1 VLSKFM
7 KNERGIAL
15 LVTLAIITILITV
28 ALELNR
34 KARSAVIVT
43 AATRDRHTLLHM
55 ASSGIHAAMALL
67 VKDKMSSATD
77 SIQEAWADAEKMV
90 ELAGSIPFED
100 GSVIMNISDELGKIS
115 VNAVV
120 EKPYHHEPNDRQLFL
135 WERFLLHHISQNTP
149 LEEIE
154 PRTIINSLK
163 DWLDTGDDDA
173 ITGLSGAESD
183 YYQGLDPPYACRNG
197 PIPHLDE
204 LVKVKGI
211 TPELLYGV
219 EGRPGIS
226 NFLTVHGMAESGEKR
241 SAFEGKININTA
253 EVPVLAALLPL
264 EYADLAQQI
273 YDFRQEKAESIY
285 RHDLTQPA
293 WYKDIPGFSDI
304 EIDAELITTSSDLFR
319 IESVATLHEMK
330 MTTTAV
336 VQRERE
342 RKTGKWRC
350 RVLRWVAE

>member
-1 VLSKFM
+1 M

-34 KARSAVIVT
+34 KTRSTLIVT

-67 VKDKMSSATD
+67 VKDKMTSETD
-77 SIQEAWADAEKMV
+77 SIQEEWADAEKMV

-100 GSVIMNISDELGKIS
+100 GSVTVNISDELGKIA

-120 EKPYHHEPNDRQLFL
+120 EKPYHYEPNNRQMFL
-135 WERFLLHHISQNTP
+135 WERFLLHHIAQNSS

-154 PRTIINSLK
+154 PRSIINSLK
-163 DWLDTGDDDA
+163 DWLDAGDDDA
-173 ITGLSGAESD
+173 ITGLSGAESE
-183 YYQGLDPPYACRNG
+183 YYQDLDPPYSCRNG

-204 LVKVKGI
+204 LAKVKGI
-211 TPELLYGV
+211 TQELLYGAG
-219 EGRPGIS
+219 ENPGIS
-226 NFLTVHGMAESGEKR
+226 DFLTAYGMAESGRKR
-241 SAFEGKININTA
+241 FAYEGKININTA

-264 EYADLAQQI
+264 EYGDLAQQI
-273 YDFRQEKAESIY
+273 YDFRREKSESIY
-285 RHDLTQPA
+285 RHDLSRAT

-304 EIDAELITTSSDLFR
+304 EIDPELITTSSDLYS
-319 IESVATLHEMK
+319 IESVATLNEIK
-330 MTTTAV
+330 MTVTAV
-336 VQRERE
+336 VQREKR
-342 RKTGKWRC
+342 RKTGKWGC

>member
-1 VLSKFM
+1 M

-34 KARSAVIVT
+34 KVRSAVIVT

-67 VKDKMSSATD
+67 VKDKTASKTD
-77 SIQEAWADAEKMV
+77 SIQEVWADSEKMV
-90 ELAGSIPFED
+90 ELVGSILFED
-100 GSVIMNISDELGKIS
+100 GSVTVNISDELGKIS
-115 VNAVV
+115 VNAIV
-120 EKPYHHEPNDRQLFL
+120 EKPYHHEPNNRQLFL
-135 WERFLLHHISQNTP
+135 WERFLIHHISQDTS

-154 PRTIINSLK
+154 PRSIINSLK
-163 DWLDTGDDDA
+163 DWLDAGDDDA

-183 YYQGLDPPYACRNG
+183 YYQDLDPPYSCRNG

-211 TPELLYGV
+211 TLELLYGV
-219 EGRPGIS
+219 GEKPGIS
-226 NFLTVHGMAESGEKR
+226 DFLTVHGMADSGEKR
-241 SAFEGKININTA
+241 FAYEGKININTA

-264 EYADLAQQI
+264 EYGDLAQRI
-273 YDFRQEKAESIY
+273 YDFRQEKSGSIY
-285 RHDLTQPA
+285 LHDLTQPA
-293 WYKDIPGFSDI
+293 WYRDIPGFSDI
-304 EIDAELITTSSDLFR
+304 EIDPELITTSSDLFR
-319 IESVATLHEMK
+319 IESVAILHEIK
-330 MTTTAV
+330 MTVTAV
-336 VQRERE
+336 VQREKE
-342 RKTGKWRC
+342 KKTGRWRC